1 MLPRRPKPELF
12 SLFALWLL
20 CALQLSLAQNLTCP
34 AQQTTFNQNGTL
46 EDRQVP
52 TSSPIPPPRVPTS
65 GIEGWFN
72 IAGLF
77 ADAVRPGTLP
87 YGMCMYMTYLST
99 KLILASP

>member
-34 AQQTTFNQNGTL
+34 AQQTTFNQDGSIR
-46 EDRQVP
+46 ERSVP
-52 TSSPIPPPRVPTS
+52 TSSPLPPPRDVTS
-65 GIEGWFN
+65 AIDGWFN

-77 ADAVRPGTLP
+77 VDAVRPGTLP
-87 YGMCMYMTYLST
+87 YGM
-99 KLILASP
+99 